1 MRRRP
6 IPTDPA
12 TTRLL
17 TKVKTR
23 VTVEAMTET
32 KPDPAHPPPARDFLS
47 RRVHEVCDT
56 CGQFIEYWGFKAI
69 YGRLWALLAISAG
82 PLTQT
87 EIADTLN
94 VSRSLISSSI
104 AELTRLGL
112 VRPTR
117 VHRNAPYE
125 AVMDVWPVISNVLRS
140 REWMLIESVRMAL
153 EAAIQEAEYL
163 EGKGRNHR
171 YNLKSMRLLLSLTEM
186 AQSFLKILMRMRLPQ
201 STEGMSSW
209 ITMASR
215 VIRQFGG

>member
-1 MRRRP
+1 MQHPVRASVLTGKP
-6 IPTDPA
+6 GKA
-12 TTRLL
+12 TVGKMSESELPPS
-17 TKVKTR
+17 
-23 VTVEAMTET
+23 A
-32 KPDPAHPPPARDFLS
+32 PPPARDFLS
-47 RRVHEVCDT
+47 RRVNEVCDT

-69 YGRLWALLAISAG
+69 FGRVWALLAISAG
-82 PLTQT
+82 PLTQS
-87 EIADTLN
+87 EIAETLH

-163 EGKGRNHR
+163 DGKGRGHR
-171 YNLKSMRLLLSLTEM
+171 YNVARLRLLLSLTEM
-186 AQSFLKILMRMRLPQ
+186 AQAFLRILMRMRLPQ

-209 ITMASR
+209 ITMAGR
-215 VIRQFGG
+215 VIRQLSG